1 VLLAHSAELDRACIP
16 PSYRPRGVSTRLRD
30 SSLFCGMRA
39 MNARWHTCRGR
50 PWRRRM
56 GDRMRGYVSAQA
68 KGTTCLAAFHH
79 KDNVLRSCCGFH
91 SSAQPLADS
100 FQCTPPYATV
110 TTPSLQGSHLLL
122 RFATPLCAAA
132 NHLASIYYALWQ
144 TTSLCTAATLVNCGA
159 RAIAGLGSN
168 PVSQDKAEGLS
179 RDIHSL
185 QTHTQTKRAHHTMIL
200 CVSLY
205 SRRSVIFCRKSVI
218 LVYIHVG
225 RIES

>member
-1 VLLAHSAELDRACIP
+1 VLLALSAGVDRACLP

-79 KDNVLRSCCGFH
+79 KDNVLRSCCGFY

-110 TTPSLQGSHLLL
+110 TTPSLQGSNLLL

-144 TTSLCTAATLVNCGA
+144 TTSRLHSSHTCELWCA
-159 RAIAGLGSN
+159 RN
-168 PVSQDKAEGLS
+168 S
-179 RDIHSL
+179 RTGVESSISRQSRRAQPRYL
-185 QTHTQTKRAHHTMIL
+185 QPANSHTQTKKTHHKMIL

-205 SRRSVIFCRKSVI
+205 SHSSVIFA
-218 LVYIHVG
+218 
-225 RIES
+225 